1 MAFGL
6 GARDVRMMRTYAAA
20 LANYENIKPNRRGDR
35 CISSNKGLTIEKIH
49 NDAIACKYN
58 RNAVVLYH
66 TDGRIELDSCGWTTP
81 STAVFIYRCTGMQAL
96 VRNNTLYVHL
106 QSGYF
111 VVERGLIVK
120 DGVPLNPTQETKEV
134 LNRERAKIARAP
146 LAPFYEHI
154 EAVLAAITPTPEL
167 VKQHQKEA
175 GWRNL
180 RDVVNS
186 ALGFDDFAPATSYFI
201 AQAFMTGRRSWNRV
215 VGDDYKAG
223 LKRLTSQLNEYLYA
237 EENCYDD
244 VDIPLG
250 TRKGRK

>member
-1 MAFGL
+1 MY
-6 GARDVRMMRTYAAA
+6 DYNAA
-20 LANYENIKPNRRGDR
+20 LKRYEDIKPNRRGDR
-35 CISSNKGLTIEKIH
+35 CISRNKSLTIN
-49 NDAIACKYN
+49 NDIDGSIECRYN
-58 RNAVVLYH
+58 GNRIVAYRPSGEIVL
-66 TDGRIELDSCGWTTP
+66 GSCGWTTP
-81 STAVFIYRCTGMQAL
+81 STAVFIYRCTGIQAFTAQ
-96 VRNNTLYVHL
+96 NSLYVCLH
-106 QSGYF
+106 GGHYI
-111 VVERGLIVK
+111 VGRGLIVK
-120 DGVPLNPTQETKEV
+120 DGLPVNPIQETKEV

-154 EAVLAAITPTPEL
+154 KAVLAAITPTPLL
-167 VKQHQKEA
+167 VQTHCKEA

-180 RDVVNS
+180 RDVVGS
-186 ALGFDDFAPATSYFI
+186 ALHEDRDNYALATSYFI
-201 AQAFMTGRRSWNRV
+201 ANAFMTGRRSWNRV